1 MVKKYK
7 ILVIDDDKNICDLL
21 NLYLKKDGYDII
33 FAHDGST
40 GLDVFKREAP
50 DLVILDLMLP
60 VISGWEVCQLIRQQS
75 SVPVI
80 MLTARDTCED
90 KISGLDMG
98 ADDYVVKPFNPKEV
112 AARVRAHLRKSKTGG
127 KSFGEE
133 LLVVGDLSLDIKKY
147 EVFCEGMPITL
158 SSKEIQL
165 LHCFLINKNIVL
177 TREQIL
183 SKVWGYDYAGE
194 TRTIDMHV
202 KKLREKLKGGTGW
215 QIKTVYGVGYKFE
228 VR

>member
-98 ADDYVVKPFNPKEV
+98 ADDYVIKPFNPQEV
-112 AARVRAHLRKSKTGG
+112 AARVRAHLRKSKAGA

-133 LLVVGDLSLDIKKY
+133 LLVVGDLSLDIKKH
-147 EVFCEGMPITL
+147 EVVCKGGSVTL
-158 SSKEIQL
+158 SPKEIQL
-165 LHCFLINKNIVL
+165 LHCFLLNKNIVL

-215 QIKTVYGVGYKFE
+215 RIKTVYGVGYKFE